1 MELATDFIDNDTFF
15 NIDTKELGNLYAG
28 YHKDKDERGTPGEI
42 SVASVIVPT
51 YGTHVPYFSA
61 SIPFVGDSV
70 WLRIPDGE
78 PFIAV
83 YEVSADII
91 QPVGVV
97 DLDSITNTSSYNNT
111 IDRLK

>member
-42 SVASVIVPT
+42 SVASVIVPI

-61 SIPFVGDSV
+61 SIPFVV
-70 WLRIPDGE
+70 
-78 PFIAV
+78 
-83 YEVSADII
+83 I
-91 QPVGVV
+91 QCG
-97 DLDSITNTSSYNNT
+97 LGFLMENHSLQYMKYLQISFNQ
-111 IDRLK
+111 LA